1 LEARN
6 DSITDVSLLEYM
18 EEEMVYM
25 EFQRALYKMADT
37 NTKYDIVVFGAS
49 GYTGRLVAEYLQ
61 GEYANTGLKWAMAG
75 RSLDKLASV
84 RTALGIPDSVDLVS
98 VDSDDAASVGQM
110 VSDCK
115 VVITTV
121 GPYQLYG
128 GELIKQCAEQGT
140 DCVDLSGEPSWMH
153 ETIAQHSAAAKAS
166 GARIVHS
173 CGFDS
178 IPFDL
183 GVYCLQQH
191 AITQT
196 GKPIATVKGR
206 VRAMNGTFSGGTIAS
221 MRATMASAQANPAII
236 KVLTNPFAL
245 TEGFTGP
252 EQPTG
257 AAPQYD
263 EELNSWSAPFV
274 MAAINTKN
282 IHRSNFLLGH
292 QYGEDFRYDEMLLTG
307 DGEQGK
313 AAAEYVAKDDSI
325 GKSDL
330 QPGDGPTQEERENGN
345 YDAIFAGQNSEG
357 ELMISSVQGDR
368 DPGYGSTSKMLAEAA
383 ICLLENPTLASGGLW
398 TPAAA
403 MGQALIDRL
412 HAHAGLTFQIEK
424 G

>member
-1 LEARN
+1 
-6 DSITDVSLLEYM
+6 
-18 EEEMVYM
+18 
-25 EFQRALYKMADT
+25 MADT
-37 NTKYDIVVFGAS
+37 KTKYDIVVFGAS

-128 GELIKQCAEQGT
+128 EELIKQCAEQGT
-140 DCVDLSGEPSWMH
+140 DYVDLSGEPSWMH

-183 GVYCLQQH
+183 GVYCLQQR

>member
-1 LEARN
+1 
-6 DSITDVSLLEYM
+6 
-18 EEEMVYM
+18 
-25 EFQRALYKMADT
+25 MADT
-37 NTKYDIVVFGAS
+37 KTKYDIVVFGAS

-61 GEYANTGLKWAMAG
+61 EEYANTALKWAMAG

-128 GELIKQCAEQGT
+128 EELIKQCAEQGT
-140 DCVDLSGEPSWMH
+140 DYVDLSGEPSWMH

-196 GKPIATVKGR
+196 GKPITTVKGR

-221 MRATMASAQANPAII
+221 LRATMASARANPAII

-252 EQPTG
+252 EQPAG

-282 IHRSNFLLGH
+282 IHRSNFLMGH
-292 QYGEDFRYDEMLLTG
+292 QYGEDFRYDEMLFTG

-330 QPGDGPTQEERENGN
+330 QPGDGPTKEERENGN
-345 YDAIFAGQNSEG
+345 YDAIFAGQNCEG

-383 ICLLENPTLASGGLW
+383 ICLLENPTLATGGLW

-412 HAHAGLTFQIEK
+412 QAHAGLTFQIEK

>member
-1 LEARN
+1 
-6 DSITDVSLLEYM
+6 
-18 EEEMVYM
+18 
-25 EFQRALYKMADT
+25 MADT
-37 NTKYDIVVFGAS
+37 TTKYDIVVFGAS

-61 GEYANTGLKWAMAG
+61 GEYANTSLKWAMAG

-128 GELIKQCAEQGT
+128 EELIKQCAEQGT
-140 DCVDLSGEPSWMH
+140 DYVDLSGEPSWMH
-153 ETIAQHSAAAKAS
+153 ETIAQHSAAAKTS

-245 TEGFTGP
+245 TDGFTGP

>member
-1 LEARN
+1 
-6 DSITDVSLLEYM
+6 
-18 EEEMVYM
+18 
-25 EFQRALYKMADT
+25 LYKMADT
-37 NTKYDIVVFGAS
+37 KTKYDIVVFGAS

-61 GEYANTGLKWAMAG
+61 EEYANTALKWAMAG

-128 GELIKQCAEQGT
+128 EELIKQCAEQGT
-140 DCVDLSGEPSWMH
+140 DYVDLSGEPSWMH

-196 GKPIATVKGR
+196 GKPITTVKGR

-221 MRATMASAQANPAII
+221 LRATMASARANPAII

-252 EQPTG
+252 EQPAG

-282 IHRSNFLLGH
+282 IHRSNFLMGH
-292 QYGEDFRYDEMLLTG
+292 QYGEDFRYDEMLFTG

-330 QPGDGPTQEERENGN
+330 QPGDGPTKEERENGN
-345 YDAIFAGQNSEG
+345 YDAIFAGQNCEG

-383 ICLLENPTLASGGLW
+383 ICLLENPTLATGGLW

-412 HAHAGLTFQIEK
+412 QAHAGLTFQIEK

>member
-1 LEARN
+1 
-6 DSITDVSLLEYM
+6 
-18 EEEMVYM
+18 
-25 EFQRALYKMADT
+25 MADT

-128 GELIKQCAEQGT
+128 EELIKQCAGQGT
-140 DCVDLSGEPSWMH
+140 DYVDLSGEPSWMH

>member
-1 LEARN
+1 
-6 DSITDVSLLEYM
+6 
-18 EEEMVYM
+18 
-25 EFQRALYKMADT
+25 MADA

-61 GEYANTGLKWAMAG
+61 QEYANTDLKWAMAG

-84 RTALGIPDSVDLVS
+84 RTALGISESVELVS
-98 VDSDDAASVGQM
+98 VDSDNAASVGQM

-128 GELIKQCAEQGT
+128 EELIKQCAQQGT
-140 DCVDLSGEPSWMH
+140 DYVDLSGEPSWMH
-153 ETIAQHSAAAKAS
+153 ETIAQYSAAAKAS

-191 AITQT
+191 AIAQT
-196 GKPIATVKGR
+196 GKPITTVKGR

-257 AAPQYD
+257 TAPQYD
-263 EELNSWSAPFV
+263 EELNSWSAPFI

-282 IHRSNFLLGH
+282 IHRSNLLLGH

-313 AAAEYVAKDDSI
+313 AAADYVAKDDSI

-330 QPGDGPTQEERENGN
+330 QPGHGPTQEERENGN
-345 YDAIFAGQNSEG
+345 YDAIFAGQNCKG

-383 ICLLENPTLASGGLW
+383 ICLLENPTLAGGGLW

-403 MGQALIDRL
+403 LGQALIDRL
-412 HAHAGLTFQIEK
+412 QAHAGLTFQIEK

>member
-1 LEARN
+1 MTASEK
-6 DSITDVSLLEYM
+6 S
-18 EEEMVYM
+18 
-25 EFQRALYKMADT
+25 FDT
-37 NTKYDIVVFGAS
+37 VVFGAS

-61 GEYANTGLKWAMAG
+61 AEYGDTDLRWAMAG
-75 RSLDKLASV
+75 RSLEKLAAV
-84 RTALGIPDSVDLVS
+84 RSEMGVSDSVALLEVDVDNSES
-98 VDSDDAASVGQM
+98 VTAMVDA
-110 VSDCK
+110 CK

-128 GELIKQCAEQGT
+128 NELLKQCAELGT
-140 DCVDLSGEPSWMH
+140 DYVDLTGEPSWMH
-153 ETIAQHSAAAKAS
+153 ETIAQYSEAAKAS

-183 GVYCLQQH
+183 GVYLLQQH
-191 AITQT
+191 AISKT
-196 GKPIATVKGR
+196 GQPIATVKGR

-221 MRATMASAQANPAII
+221 MRATMASAKANPAII
-236 KVLTNPFAL
+236 QVLTNPFAL

-252 EQPTG
+252 EQPAG

-263 EELNSWSAPFV
+263 EELKSWSAPFI
-274 MAAINTKN
+274 MAPINTKN

-292 QYGEDFRYDEMLLTG
+292 RYGENFCYDEMLMTG

-313 AAAEYVAKDDSI
+313 ATAEFVAKDDSVA
-325 GKSDL
+325 KSDL
-330 QPGDGPTQEERENGN
+330 QPGEGPSKTERENGN
-345 YDAIFAGQNSEG
+345 YDAIFAGVSTDG

-383 ICLLENPTLASGGLW
+383 MCLLHNPDLASGGLW

-403 MGQALIDRL
+403 MGDALIERL
-412 HAHAGLTFQIEK
+412 EAHAGLTFQIEK